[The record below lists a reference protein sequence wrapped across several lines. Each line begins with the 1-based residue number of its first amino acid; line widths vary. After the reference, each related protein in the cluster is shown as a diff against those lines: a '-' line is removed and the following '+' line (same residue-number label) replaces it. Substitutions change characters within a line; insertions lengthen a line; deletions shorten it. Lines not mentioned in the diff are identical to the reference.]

1 MTNAADG
8 GDTGR
13 YLVLL
18 EEDASVEGARAMV
31 RVAGLRAG
39 STADVSGPITARVFD
54 DADGYLL
61 HDMGVAV
68 VTADSDQVAA
78 LARAVDE
85 PGPISRV
92 EPERRVYAIAAPA
105 PERPGAGTE
114 EEVSTSQV
122 DETTFT
128 WGLQAV
134 RAAQS
139 RATGAGIRVAVL
151 DTGFDV
157 DHPDFANRYVV
168 TNSFIDGE
176 DARDGHG
183 HGTHCIGS
191 ACGPRQPENGPGYGV
206 AHQAQ
211 IYAGKVL
218 SNAGSGSDGGI
229 LSGISW
235 AVQHGCSVVS
245 MSLGAPTR
253 PGQPH
258 SAIYEQIA
266 RRAMDRG
273 TLIIAA
279 AGNESRRSQGRI
291 APVGHPANCPT
302 IMAVG
307 AIDVR
312 RAVADFSCGTVDT
325 VGAVDL
331 AGPGVD
337 VHSSW
342 PMPTR
347 YRRISGTSMATPH
360 VSGVA
365 ALIAQ
370 AHRSRGWELWAR
382 LCQSSMRMPLPS
394 TDVGAGLVQ
403 AP

>member
-8 GDTGR
+8 GTGR
-13 YLVLL
+13 FLVLL
-18 EEDASVEGARAMV
+18 EEDAADEGARAMIK
-31 RVAGLRAG
+31 VAGVRAG
-39 STADVSGPITARVFD
+39 STADVSGPVTARVFD
-54 DADGYLL
+54 DTHGYLL
-61 HDMGVAV
+61 HDLGVAV

-78 LARAVDE
+78 LTRAADE
-85 PGPISRV
+85 RGPIARV
-92 EPERRVYAIAAPA
+92 EPERTVYAIVAPA
-105 PERPGAGTE
+105 PERPEAE
-114 EEVSTSQV
+114 QV
-122 DETTFT
+122 DETEFT

-134 RAAQS
+134 RAVDS
-139 RATGAGIRVAVL
+139 RATGAGVRLAVL
-151 DTGFDV
+151 DTGFDI
-157 DHPDFANRYVV
+157 DHPDFADRQVV
-168 TNSFIDGE
+168 TNSFIPDE
-176 DARDGHG
+176 DVQDTHG
-183 HGTHCIGS
+183 HGTHTIGT
-191 ACGPRQPENGPGYGV
+191 ACGPRQPEIGPGYGV
-206 AHQAQ
+206 AYQAQ

-235 AVQHGCSVVS
+235 AVQHGCAVVS
-245 MSLGAPTR
+245 MSLGAPTQ

-258 SAIYEQIA
+258 SPIYETIA
-266 RRAMDRG
+266 RRAMNRG

-279 AGNESRRSQGRI
+279 AGNESRRSQGHI
-291 APVGHPANCPT
+291 APVGHPANAPS

-312 RAVADFSCGTVDT
+312 RAIADFSCGTVDA
-325 VGAVDL
+325 VGAIDL

-347 YRRISGTSMATPH
+347 HRRISGTSMATPH
-360 VSGVA
+360 ASGIA

-370 AHRSRGWELWAR
+370 SHRARGWELWAR
-382 LCQSSMRMPLPS
+382 LSQSALRLPLPS